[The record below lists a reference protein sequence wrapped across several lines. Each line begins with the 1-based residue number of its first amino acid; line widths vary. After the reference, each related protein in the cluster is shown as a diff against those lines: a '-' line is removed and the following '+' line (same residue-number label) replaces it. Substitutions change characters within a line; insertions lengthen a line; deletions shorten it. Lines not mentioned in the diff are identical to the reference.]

1 MIEKLK
7 LPALLFKILFFANLV
22 LSLTQVYGQSVEF
35 NLSTLNFNGFTP
47 PSEGTS
53 LKFGPDNRL
62 YVTRRK
68 GEIQMYTIVKS
79 GDNSYTVVNHEI
91 IFDVK
96 NIPNYDDIGTPAWD
110 GNLTSRKARQVT
122 GIEVVGTASNPII
135 YVGSSDPKWGGL
147 REIRF

>member
-1 MIEKLK
+1 MNTKFKFLGSFQKLI
-7 LPALLFKILFFANLV
+7 LLIIFLISQSQAI
-22 LSLTQVYGQSVEF
+22 GQSVEF